1 MLRIIRLALAVLVVA
16 SFSFSASAA
25 KVRLSRSP
33 VVIDGILYAE
43 AAELARVLG
52 ASCFY
57 NRKEESLS
65 IVRGLSPIELLT
77 LRAGSKEVLSNLR
90 VVEIDR
96 EIWLDQGKIAA
107 PVNVIAEVFGFQMTF
122 TDDLLLLS
130 RELEFYEI
138 PLEPQPKWTAVI
150 LSEQRIYFHLGD
162 WLYANFPCSTGI
174 GKHGK
179 DWKKYKDAY
188 WVIKKEGANARS
200 IEPGKYNEPTPFK
213 LYLAESLGGAYC
225 KKAIHGFRSV
235 PPYPASHGCIRMV
248 INDAKGINSWA
259 ELAMPVQVQLRKEE
273 LYSWRGLIPSTASEQ
288 GGRLIHRGNVP

>member
-1 MLRIIRLALAVLVVA
+1 MNQVLRMVGLALVVLVVV
-16 SFSFSASAA
+16 SFCLPASATE
-25 KVRLSRSP
+25 VRLSRSP
-33 VVIDGILYAE
+33 VKIDGILYAE

-57 NRKEESLS
+57 NQKEESLS

-122 TDDLLLLS
+122 NDKLLLLS
-130 RELEFYEI
+130 KELEFYEI

-179 DWKKYKDAY
+179 DWKEYKDAY
-188 WVIKKEGANARS
+188 WVIKKEGANTRS

-213 LYLAESLGGAYC
+213 LYLAESPRGSYC

-235 PPYPASHGCIRMV
+235 PPHPASHGCIRMV
-248 INDAKGINSWA
+248 ISDAKGINSWA

-273 LYSWRGLIPSTASEQ
+273 LRSWREFFPNS
-288 GGRLIHRGNVP
+288 RLRANKEDI